1 MKRLN
6 LSIEKSGSSLLTI
19 PEIDL
24 DVDYKIA
31 SADVVLIGE
40 GLNLSKLFLSII
52 NTKSKRDKPYNGTIS
67 NSIKSEDYKSS
78 KFTFNKPAFA
88 LFKDDTNLEIEVYA
102 EPVYV
107 RFSDKHLNS
116 FGVPLFNIT
125 GIGGVKFAEIK

>member
-6 LSIEKSGSSLLTI
+6 LSIEKYESSLLTI

-24 DVDYKIA
+24 DVEY
-31 SADVVLIGE
+31 
-40 GLNLSKLFLSII
+40 
-52 NTKSKRDKPYNGTIS
+52 
-67 NSIKSEDYKSS
+67 YKSS